1 MLSKRRGD
9 VATMNDELRLCKWLI
24 IWFIERIAG

>member
-1 MLSKRRGD
+1 MLSGD
-9 VATMNDELRLCKWLI
+9 LATMNDELRLCKWLI